1 MIELLVRGDFMSLK
15 DKEFYRFLKQ
25 FSYITSDEEFKKL
38 KTEVH
43 HGSNRYDHSVR
54 VALKVYKLAKR
65 FNLNYVSATRA
76 ALLHDF
82 FIRADLGDVTDSEEL
97 VMHPSLAVENAKKR
111 FNISKKEANIMITHM
126 YPVTKEAPT
135 TKEGWLL
142 TYADKAVSVRE
153 YMKYRV
159 LRMNSPEL
167 SIVNDVD
174 FDGDSFREKDMLSM
188 SMAINLKVNTKNC
201 YKLFSEE

>member
-1 MIELLVRGDFMSLK
+1 MSLK
-15 DKEFYRFLKQ
+15 DKDFYRFLRQ
-25 FSYITSDEEFKKL
+25 FSYITCDEEFKKL

-43 HGSNRYDHSVR
+43 HGSNRYDHSLR

-82 FIRADLGDVTDSEEL
+82 FLRADLGDVSDPEEL
-97 VMHPSLAVENAKKR
+97 VLHPALAVENAKKR
-111 FNISKKEANIMITHM
+111 FNISKKEANMMITHM

-142 TYADKAVSVRE
+142 TYADKAVSIRE

-174 FDGDSFREKDMLSM
+174 YDRETFREKDMLTM
-188 SMAINLKVNTKNC
+188 TKALNLKVNMKNC
-201 YKLFSEE
+201 DRLFSED

>member
-1 MIELLVRGDFMSLK
+1 MSLK
-15 DKEFYRFLKQ
+15 DRDFYRFLRQ

-65 FNLNYVSATRA
+65 FHLNYVSATRA
-76 ALLHDF
+76 ALLHDVF
-82 FIRADLGDVTDSEEL
+82 LRSELGDGHVSDPEEL
-97 VMHPSLAVENAKKR
+97 VLHPAVAVENAKRR

-126 YPVTKEAPT
+126 YPVTREAPT

-142 TYADKAVSVRE
+142 TYADKVVSVRE

-159 LRMNSPEL
+159 LRMDSPEL
-167 SIVNDVD
+167 SVVNDVD
-174 FDGDSFREKDMLSM
+174 FDSNSFREKDMLSM

-201 YKLFSEE
+201 YRLFSED

>member
-1 MIELLVRGDFMSLK
+1 MSLK
-15 DKEFYRFLKQ
+15 DKEFYRFLRQ
-25 FSYITSDEEFKKL
+25 FSYITSDEEFKML
-38 KTEVH
+38 KTETH

-65 FNLNYVSATRA
+65 FRLNYVSATRA

-82 FIRADLGDVTDSEEL
+82 FIRSELGDVSDREEFVL
-97 VMHPSLAVENAKKR
+97 HPSVAVENAKRR

-126 YPVTKEAPT
+126 YPVTKEKPT

-142 TYADKAVSVRE
+142 TYADKVVSVRE

-159 LRMNSPEL
+159 LRINSPEL
-167 SIVNDVD
+167 TLSNDVNYEKNIL
-174 FDGDSFREKDMLSM
+174 REKDMLTM
-188 SMAINLKVNTKNC
+188 SKAINLKVNMKNC
-201 YKLFSEE
+201 ELLFSED

>member
-1 MIELLVRGDFMSLK
+1 MSLK
-15 DKEFYRFLKQ
+15 DKDFYRFLRQ
-25 FSYITSDEEFKKL
+25 FSYITCDEEFKKL
-38 KTEVH
+38 KNEVH
-43 HGSNRYDHSVR
+43 HGSNRYDHSLR
-54 VALKVYKLAKR
+54 VALKVYKLAKK

-82 FIRADLGDVTDSEEL
+82 FLRSDLGDVSDPEEL
-97 VMHPSLAVENAKKR
+97 VLHPALAVENAKKR
-111 FNISKKEANIMITHM
+111 FNISKKEAKMMITHM
-126 YPVTKEAPT
+126 YPITKEAPT

-142 TYADKAVSVRE
+142 TYADKAVSIRE

-174 FDGDSFREKDMLSM
+174 YDRDTFREKDMLTM
-188 SMAINLKVNTKNC
+188 TKAINLKVNMKNC
-201 YKLFSEE
+201 DRLFSED

>member
-1 MIELLVRGDFMSLK
+1 MSLK
-15 DKEFYRFLKQ
+15 DKDFYRFLRQ
-25 FSYITSDEEFKKL
+25 FSYITCDEEFKKL

-65 FNLNYVSATRA
+65 FHLNYVSATRA

-82 FIRADLGDVTDSEEL
+82 FLRADLGDVSDPEEL
-97 VMHPSLAVENAKKR
+97 VLHPALAVENAKKR
-111 FNISKKEANIMITHM
+111 FNISKKEANMMITHM

-142 TYADKAVSVRE
+142 TYADKAVSIRE

-174 FDGDSFREKDMLSM
+174 YDRETFREKDMLTM
-188 SMAINLKVNTKNC
+188 TKAINLKVNKKNC
-201 YKLFSEE
+201 DKLFSED

>member
-1 MIELLVRGDFMSLK
+1 MSLK
-15 DKEFYRFLKQ
+15 DRDFYRFLRQ

-65 FNLNYVSATRA
+65 FHLNYVSATRA

-82 FIRADLGDVTDSEEL
+82 FLRSELGDD
-97 VMHPSLAVENAKKR
+97 
-111 FNISKKEANIMITHM
+111 M
-126 YPVTKEAPT
+126 YPVTREAPT

-142 TYADKAVSVRE
+142 TYADKVVSVRE

-159 LRMNSPEL
+159 LRMDSPEL
-167 SIVNDVD
+167 SVVNDVD
-174 FDGDSFREKDMLSM
+174 FDSNSFREKDMLSM

-201 YKLFSEE
+201 YRLFSED

>member
-1 MIELLVRGDFMSLK
+1 MSLK
-15 DKEFYRFLKQ
+15 DRDFYRFLRQ

-65 FNLNYVSATRA
+65 FHLNYVSATRA

-82 FIRADLGDVTDSEEL
+82 FLRADLGDVSDPEEL
-97 VMHPSLAVENAKKR
+97 VLHPALAVENAKKR
-111 FNISKKEANIMITHM
+111 FNISKKEANMMITHM
-126 YPVTKEAPT
+126 YPVTNEAPT

-142 TYADKAVSVRE
+142 TYADKAVSIRE

-174 FDGDSFREKDMLSM
+174 YDRETFREKDMLTM
-188 SMAINLKVNTKNC
+188 TKAINLKVNMKNC
-201 YKLFSEE
+201 DRLFSED